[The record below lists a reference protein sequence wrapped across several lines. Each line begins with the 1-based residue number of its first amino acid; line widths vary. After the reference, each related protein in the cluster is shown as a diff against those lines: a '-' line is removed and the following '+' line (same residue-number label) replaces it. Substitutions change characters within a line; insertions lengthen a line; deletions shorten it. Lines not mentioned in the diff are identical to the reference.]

1 MLVAK
6 PASALPRAE
15 SLIYPHND
23 DYPVA
28 NIFIVTLV
36 AFLPLIGV
44 SGCATQTDI
53 QAEKQAREALRVQ
66 LADSKASMEDL
77 RREIGKVRGEIDEVR
92 YRLDRLARER
102 VGSGPQLKI
111 LEDRIAVLEKQ
122 FRASEEPVSSP
133 LPGPGEPLLRPGEPP
148 ITAGPPAPSPASPS
162 SPAGPTT
169 SETPS
174 ADRDL
179 ALAKEPLDVQDE
191 YKLGLRA
198 FTDQQYDKA
207 IQQFR
212 SFQRKYPNSD
222 MADDAQYWI
231 GESYFTQKD
240 YNRAI
245 LEFNDVLKY
254 RRGDKV
260 PAALL
265 RQAQA
270 FLEIGDRT
278 DARLIL
284 QKLASD
290 YPSSE
295 QAREA
300 RDRLQTLG
308 R

>member
-1 MLVAK
+1 MGNFLV
-6 PASALPRAE
+6 
-15 SLIYPHND
+15 
-23 DYPVA
+23 
-28 NIFIVTLV
+28 V
-36 AFLPLIGV
+36 AFVALLSLAWT

-53 QAEKQAREALRVQ
+53 QAEQQAREALRAQ
-66 LADSKASMEDL
+66 FADNKASLEDL

-92 YRLDRLARER
+92 YRLDRLAKER
-102 VGSGPQLKI
+102 VGTGPQLRV
-111 LEDRIAVLEKQ
+111 LEDRIVELERQ
-122 FRASEEPVSSP
+122 FKAREEPSAP
-133 LPGPGEPLLRPGEPP
+133 PGTGEPLLPKPGESPV
-148 ITAGPPAPSPASPS
+148 TAGTPALPPPSPS
-162 SPAGPTT
+162 SVSRPATP
-169 SETPS
+169 EPS
-174 ADRDL
+174 AADL
-179 ALAKEPLDVQDE
+179 ALAKEPAEVQDE
-191 YKLGLRA
+191 YKLALRA
-198 FTDQQYDKA
+198 FNDQQYDKA

-212 SFQRKYPNSD
+212 TFQRKYPNSD

-270 FLEIGDRT
+270 FLEIGDKT

-284 QKLASD
+284 QKLVND
-290 YPSSE
+290 YPNSA
-295 QAREA
+295 QTREA
-300 RDRLQTLG
+300 KDRLQTLG

>member
-1 MLVAK
+1 MCVALLSLVW
-6 PASALPRAE
+6 
-15 SLIYPHND
+15 
-23 DYPVA
+23 A
-28 NIFIVTLV
+28 N
-36 AFLPLIGV
+36 
-44 SGCATQTDI
+44 GCATQTDI
-53 QAEKQAREALRVQ
+53 QAEQQARESLRAQ
-66 LADSKASMEDL
+66 MADTKASQEDT
-77 RREIGKVRGEIDEVR
+77 RREIAKVRGEIEEVR
-92 YRLDRLARER
+92 YRLDRLAKER
-102 VGSGPQLKI
+102 VGSGPQLKF
-111 LEDRIAVLEKQ
+111 LEDRIEALERQ
-122 FRASEEPVSSP
+122 FKPREETAAPLSSVTTEPP
-133 LPGPGEPLLRPGEPP
+133 LPKPVEPP
-148 ITAGPPAPSPASPS
+148 STAGVPPPS
-162 SPAGPTT
+162 SGGT
-169 SETPS
+169 SGGVREDTHLS
-174 ADRDL
+174 
-179 ALAKEPLDVQDE
+179 KEPSEVQDE
-191 YKLGLRA
+191 YKLALRA
-198 FTDQQYDKA
+198 LNDQQYDKA

-212 SFQRKYPNSD
+212 NFQRKYPNSD

-284 QKLASD
+284 QKLVND
-290 YPSSE
+290 YPNSE

-300 RDRLQTLG
+300 RDRLQALG

>member
-1 MLVAK
+1 MGNFFVVTFVALLSLVW
-6 PASALPRAE
+6 
-15 SLIYPHND
+15 
-23 DYPVA
+23 A
-28 NIFIVTLV
+28 N
-36 AFLPLIGV
+36 
-44 SGCATQTDI
+44 SCATQTDI
-53 QAEKQAREALRVQ
+53 QAEQQARESLRSQ
-66 LADSKASMEDL
+66 MADTKASQEDT
-77 RREIGKVRGEIDEVR
+77 RREIAKVRGEIEEVR
-92 YRLDRLARER
+92 YRLDRLAKER

-111 LEDRIAVLEKQ
+111 LEDRIEALERQ
-122 FRASEEPVSSP
+122 FKPHEETVAP
-133 LPGPGEPLLRPGEPP
+133 LPSVTTEPP
-148 ITAGPPAPSPASPS
+148 LPKPVEPPSVARTVEPPSTAGIPPTSSGGASGGLREDTHLS
-162 SPAGPTT
+162 
-169 SETPS
+169 
-174 ADRDL
+174 
-179 ALAKEPLDVQDE
+179 KEPSEVQDE
-191 YKLGLRA
+191 YKLALRA
-198 FTDQQYDKA
+198 LNDQQYDKA

-212 SFQRKYPNSD
+212 NFQRKYPNSD

-284 QKLASD
+284 QKLVND
-290 YPSSE
+290 YPNSE

-300 RDRLQTLG
+300 KDRLQALG

>member
-1 MLVAK
+1 MGNFFVVTFVALLSLVWA
-6 PASALPRAE
+6 
-15 SLIYPHND
+15 
-23 DYPVA
+23 
-28 NIFIVTLV
+28 
-36 AFLPLIGV
+36 

-53 QAEKQAREALRVQ
+53 QAEQQARESLRAQ
-66 LADSKASMEDL
+66 MADTKASLEDT
-77 RREIGKVRGEIDEVR
+77 RREIARVRGEVEEVR
-92 YRLDRLARER
+92 YRLDRLAKER

-111 LEDRIAVLEKQ
+111 LEDRIEVLERQ
-122 FRASEEPVSSP
+122 LRPHEELVTPPPSVTPEPP
-133 LPGPGEPLLRPGEPP
+133 LPKPVEPP
-148 ITAGPPAPSPASPS
+148 S
-162 SPAGPTT
+162 SGGT
-169 SETPS
+169 SGGVREDTHLS
-174 ADRDL
+174 
-179 ALAKEPLDVQDE
+179 KEPSEVQDE
-191 YKLGLRA
+191 YKLALRA
-198 FTDQQYDKA
+198 LNDQQYDKA

-212 SFQRKYPNSD
+212 NFQRKYPNSD

-231 GESYFTQKD
+231 GESYFNQKD

-284 QKLASD
+284 QKLVND
-290 YPSSE
+290 HPNSE

-300 RDRLQTLG
+300 RDRLQALG

>member
-1 MLVAK
+1 MGNFFVVTFVALFFLVWA
-6 PASALPRAE
+6 
-15 SLIYPHND
+15 
-23 DYPVA
+23 
-28 NIFIVTLV
+28 
-36 AFLPLIGV
+36 

-53 QAEKQAREALRVQ
+53 QAEQQARESLRTQ
-66 LADSKASMEDL
+66 IADTKASIEDTK
-77 RREIGKVRGEIDEVR
+77 REIAKVRGDVEEVR
-92 YRLDRLARER
+92 YRLDRLAKER

-111 LEDRIAVLEKQ
+111 LEDRIEALERQ
-122 FRASEEPVSSP
+122 FRPHEEPPTPPPSVTSEPPP
-133 LPGPGEPLLRPGEPP
+133 LPRPVEPP
-148 ITAGPPAPSPASPS
+148 AGRTVESPPALPTSPAP
-162 SPAGPTT
+162 PGRTAAIPTEEPRL
-169 SETPS
+169 S
-174 ADRDL
+174 
-179 ALAKEPLDVQDE
+179 KEPQEAQDE
-191 YKLGLRA
+191 YKLALRA
-198 FTDQQYDKA
+198 LNDQQYDKA

-212 SFQRKYPNSD
+212 NFQRKYPNSD

-231 GESYFTQKD
+231 GESYFNQKD

-284 QKLASD
+284 QKLVND
-290 YPSSE
+290 HPNSE
-295 QAREA
+295 QAKEA
-300 RDRLQTLG
+300 RDRLQAL

>member
-1 MLVAK
+1 MGNFFVVTFVA
-6 PASALPRAE
+6 L
-15 SLIYPHND
+15 
-23 DYPVA
+23 
-28 NIFIVTLV
+28 
-36 AFLPLIGV
+36 LPLLWA

-53 QAEKQAREALRVQ
+53 QAEQQAREALRAQ
-66 LADSKASMEDL
+66 IADSKASQEDL
-77 RREIGKVRGEIDEVR
+77 RREIAKVRGEVEEVR

-102 VGSGPQLKI
+102 VGSGPQIKI
-111 LEDRIAVLEKQ
+111 LEDRIDALEKQ
-122 FRASEEPVSSP
+122 FRPHEEPVAP
-133 LPGPGEPLLRPGEPP
+133 LPTVTNEPP
-148 ITAGPPAPSPASPS
+148 PLPKPAEPPAGYRAVEPPPTSAALPPS
-162 SPAGPTT
+162 SGGVIKEDPHL
-169 SETPS
+169 S
-174 ADRDL
+174 
-179 ALAKEPLDVQDE
+179 KEPTEVQDE
-191 YKLGLRA
+191 YKLALRA
-198 FTDQQYDKA
+198 LNDQQYDKA

-212 SFQRKYPNSD
+212 NFQRKYPNSD
-222 MADDAQYWI
+222 MADDAQYLI
-231 GESYFTQKD
+231 GESYFAQKD

-284 QKLASD
+284 QKLIND
-290 YPSSE
+290 YPNSE

-300 RDRLQTLG
+300 KDRLPTLG